1 MNYKEVLI
9 TPEMAKEF
17 LANNPI
23 NRNIRNKRLAKYCD
37 AIKKGEWTLSPSP
50 ISFSKDGRLLDG
62 QHRLTAIVL
71 TGIPVKMVVAYGV
84 SDDAV
89 FDKGAERTT
98 GDSLYMRGLID
109 KKVSSHGYIAIVKA
123 YFTLLLN
130 KDPSDEEI
138 GKFINEYEEEIL
150 DTYKMSSVKQNGS
163 DNKVCRKA
171 AVQAGILGAVLCG
184 VDYNTIER
192 LCRIAN
198 SGFPDSKA
206 DYAALVLRKKVA
218 FLKTTT
224 ERKILAL
231 YTQTALR
238 DFIKGLPRT
247 REYKTVKAYYVKE
260 VYK

>member
-1 MNYKEVLI
+1 MIYKEVLI
-9 TPEMAKEF
+9 TPDMAKTF
-17 LANNPI
+17 LANNPN
-23 NRNIRNKRLAKYCD
+23 NRKIKNYRLQKYCNS
-37 AIKKGEWTLSPSP
+37 IKNGEWTLSPQP
-50 ISFSKDGRLLDG
+50 ISFSKEGKLLDG

-71 TGIPVKMVVAYGV
+71 TGIPTKMVVAYDV

-109 KKVSSHGYIAIVKA
+109 KKISSHGYIAIVKA

-138 GKFINEYEEEIL
+138 AKFINEYEDEIL
-150 DTYKMSSVKQNGS
+150 DAYKLSVVKQAAS

-192 LCRIAN
+192 FCRIAN

-218 FLKTTT
+218 FLKTTR

-231 YTQTALR
+231 YTQMALH
-238 DFIKGLPRT
+238 DFIRGFPRT
-247 REYKTVKAYYVKE
+247 RDYKTVKAYYVKE
-260 VYK
+260 FNK